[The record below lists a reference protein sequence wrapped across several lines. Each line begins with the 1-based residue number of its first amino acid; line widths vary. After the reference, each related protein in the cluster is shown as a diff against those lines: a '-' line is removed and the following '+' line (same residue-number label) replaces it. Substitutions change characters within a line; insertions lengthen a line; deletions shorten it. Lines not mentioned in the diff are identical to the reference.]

1 MLGTKQIPGYE
12 VPGATQHHFNPYES
26 NGGWEIR
33 TNKITFSEDDKQK
46 NYFADHH
53 FRSIVAIAGEN
64 FAVIGADTR
73 LSAGYNIFTREHTK
87 LFPLT
92 SKSVLASCGNWC
104 DADIL
109 TSIVKTKVQQY
120 EDAHENREISLNAL
134 AQLLSTM
141 MYGRRFFPYYVSNV
155 LAGIYEGKGYVYSYD
170 PIGHTER
177 HTYRAGGSS
186 SALLQPIL
194 DNQVGL
200 KNLDKKPNVPLTIER
215 TVDLVTD
222 AFVSAAERDIYT
234 GDGVL
239 ISIITEAGIETRKIP
254 LRKD

>member
-1 MLGTKQIPGYE
+1 M
-12 VPGATQHHFNPYES
+12 
-26 NGGWEIR
+26 
-33 TNKITFSEDDKQK
+33 TNKIFYLCNFS
-46 NYFADHH
+46 
-53 FRSIVAIAGEN
+53 SIVAIAGDN

-73 LSAGYNIFTREHTK
+73 LSAGYNIFTRDHSK
-87 LFPLT
+87 LFTLT
-92 SKSVLASCGNWC
+92 PKAVLASCGNWC
-104 DADIL
+104 DSDTL
-109 TSIVKTKVQQY
+109 TSILTARVKQY
-120 EDAHENREISLNAL
+120 SDTHENREISLNAI

-170 PIGHTER
+170 PIGHCER

-200 KNLDKKPNVPLTIER
+200 KNMQEKPDIPLT
-215 TVDLVTD
+215 VDRAINLITD
-222 AFVSAAERDIYT
+222 TFISAAERDIYT
-234 GDGVL
+234 GDG
-239 ISIITEAGIETRKIP
+239 IKIAIITENGVEERKVP

>member
-1 MLGTKQIPGYE
+1 M
-12 VPGATQHHFNPYES
+12 
-26 NGGWEIR
+26 
-33 TNKITFSEDDKQK
+33 
-46 NYFADHH
+46 
-53 FRSIVAIAGEN
+53 
-64 FAVIGADTR
+64 
-73 LSAGYNIFTREHTK
+73 SAGYNIFTRDHSK
-87 LFPLT
+87 LCKLT
-92 SKSVLASCGNWC
+92 SKAVLASCGHW
-104 DADIL
+104 ADSDTL
-109 TSIVKTKVQQY
+109 TSILKTRVQQY

-134 AQLLSTM
+134 AQLMSTM
-141 MYGRRFFPYYVSNV
+141 MYSRRFFPYYVSNI

-170 PIGHTER
+170 PIGHCER

-200 KNLDKKPNVPLTIER
+200 KNMQEKPQVPLTVDR
-215 TVDLVTD
+215 AVDLVTD

-239 ISIITEAGIETRKIP
+239 ISIVTENGVEERRVQ

>member
-1 MLGTKQIPGYE
+1 MATKHQFPEYQ
-12 VPGATQHHFNPYES
+12 VPGAVQHQFNPYES
-26 NGGWEIR
+26 NGGWEDR
-33 TNKITFSEDDKQK
+33 KVGRMTSKI
-46 NYFADHH
+46 YFRRLLF
-53 FRSIVAIAGEN
+53 FRSIVAIAGDN

-73 LSAGYNIFTREHTK
+73 LSAGYNIFSREQSK

-92 SKSVLASCGNWC
+92 SKAVLASCGNWC
-104 DADIL
+104 DADTL
-109 TSIVKTKVQQY
+109 TSILKTRVRQY

-141 MYGRRFFPYYVSNV
+141 MYGRRFFPYYVSNI

-170 PIGHTER
+170 PIGHCER

-200 KNLDKKPNVPLTIER
+200 KNMENKPDTPLTVNR
-215 TVDLVTD
+215 AVDLVTD

-234 GDGVL
+234 GDGIK
-239 ISIITEAGIETRKIP
+239 ISIITENGVEERHVP